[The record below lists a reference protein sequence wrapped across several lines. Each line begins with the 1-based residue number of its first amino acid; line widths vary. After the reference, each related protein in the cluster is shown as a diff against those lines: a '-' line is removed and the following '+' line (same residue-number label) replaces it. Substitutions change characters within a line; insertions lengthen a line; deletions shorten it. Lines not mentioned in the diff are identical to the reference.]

1 MDHLARTPLASL
13 LDQIAAKSPTPGGG
27 AVAGIVGALGC
38 ALGEMVV
45 AYSLGKKSMAEHQS
59 HLELEAGRLVV
70 LRGECLRRAEAD
82 AVAYE
87 RLNGLQRLPADDPK
101 RVAEYPAALH
111 DAIAVPMGLA
121 GVCAETLDALVGL
134 AGRSNPFL
142 KSDLAIAGVLALAGA
157 EAARWNVV
165 INLADLGEDERDA
178 KRTEI
183 DAIVGRCA
191 AAKASL
197 DSLCA

>member
-1 MDHLARTPLASL
+1 MDHLVRTPLATL
-13 LDQIAAKSPTPGGG
+13 LDQIAAKAPTPGGG

-82 AVAYE
+82 AAAYA
-87 RLNGLQRLPADDPK
+87 RLNTLQRLPADHPT
-101 RVAEYPAALH
+101 RATEFLEALH

-165 INLADLGEDERDA
+165 VNLTDLAADEREA

-183 DAIVGRCA
+183 DAIVDRCA
-191 AAKASL
+191 SAKSNL